1 MSRQPDLFSSLMDDD
16 GDRER
21 LDRGGQGDGM
31 LFSTADMQVAMPP
44 DPAQRARELRE
55 EIAHHIHQYY
65 VLDSPE
71 ISDAAFDSLMQE
83 LQRIEAAHPELVT
96 PDSPTQRVGGGVSEQ
111 FAPARHATAM
121 YSIDDAMD
129 LDELDAWLR
138 RTQEALG
145 GAVEYICEL
154 KIDGSSIALTYR
166 DSLLVR
172 AATRGDGVIGEDV
185 TANILTLHDI
195 PHHLGEDIPGS
206 IEIRGEVYMPK
217 ASFKR
222 LNDELDAVYD
232 SKVAEAVALGRDPS
246 HIAAPKHFA
255 NLRNAA
261 AGSLRQKDPAV
272 TAGRGLATFMYAI
285 ADMSVAPVGTQ
296 RGFLDWLD
304 RLGFSVNPS
313 IALCSTAEEVRR
325 FCQEAA
331 GQRDALGYDIDGV
344 VVKVNA
350 FDLQAQLG
358 FTARA
363 PRWAIAY
370 KFPPEEKTTVLRDIA
385 VQVGRTGVLTP
396 VAVFDPVSVAGSTVA
411 RATLHNLDEVHRK
424 DVRIGDTIIIH
435 KAGDVIPEVV
445 GPVLSLRP
453 DGAKVWRMP
462 ETCPSCG
469 SKVTRGEDE
478 VAFRCVS
485 LDCPAQAQERL
496 VHWASRGALDIDGMG
511 TELVAR
517 LLEQGLVRDVADF
530 YLLDEGQLAS
540 LDMGRVNKEGEPI
553 RLGHTVAAK
562 LVRQIEQSKRRSYAR
577 VLFGLGIR
585 YVGKTVAT
593 QLATAFPSLQMLDD
607 ATEEDL
613 AATEGIGKVIAR
625 SVKEFLAVPDNRDVL
640 KRLAQQGF
648 TFVEATTAAERPHPF
663 EGLTFVLT
671 GTLVQSGLSRDEAGA
686 RLRALGAKVTGSVSS
701 RTSFVI
707 AGDKAGSK
715 YDKAVKL
722 GVPILD
728 EQAFLRMLEEER
740 VPEA

>member
-1 MSRQPDLFSSLMDDD
+1 
-16 GDRER
+16 
-21 LDRGGQGDGM
+21 
-31 LFSTADMQVAMPP
+31 
-44 DPAQRARELRE
+44 
-55 EIAHHIHQYY
+55 
-65 VLDSPE
+65 
-71 ISDAAFDSLMQE
+71 
-83 LQRIEAAHPELVT
+83 
-96 PDSPTQRVGGGVSEQ
+96 
-111 FAPARHATAM
+111 
-121 YSIDDAMD
+121 
-129 LDELDAWLR
+129 
-138 RTQEALG
+138 
-145 GAVEYICEL
+145 
-154 KIDGSSIALTYR
+154 
-166 DSLLVR
+166 
-172 AATRGDGVIGEDV
+172 
-185 TANILTLHDI
+185 
-195 PHHLGEDIPGS
+195 
-206 IEIRGEVYMPK
+206 
-217 ASFKR
+217 
-222 LNDELDAVYD
+222 
-232 SKVAEAVALGRDPS
+232 
-246 HIAAPKHFA
+246 
-255 NLRNAA
+255 
-261 AGSLRQKDPAV
+261 
-272 TAGRGLATFMYAI
+272 
-285 ADMSVAPVGTQ
+285 
-296 RGFLDWLD
+296 
-304 RLGFSVNPS
+304 
-313 IALCSTAEEVRR
+313 
-325 FCQEAA
+325 
-331 GQRDALGYDIDGV
+331 
-344 VVKVNA
+344 
-350 FDLQAQLG
+350 AQLG

-453 DGAKVWRMP
+453 DGAEVWCMP

-511 TELVAR
+511 TELIAR

-585 YVGKTVAT
+585 YVGKTVAA
-593 QLATAFPSLQMLDD
+593 QLAAAFPSLQALDD

-613 AATEGIGKVIAR
+613 ATTEGIGKVIAR

-640 KRLAQQGF
+640 RRLGERGF
-648 TFVEATTAAERPHPF
+648 AFAEATTAAEGPHPF

-671 GTLVQSGLSRDEAGA
+671 GTLVQSGLSRDEAGE

-722 GVPILD
+722 GVPVLD